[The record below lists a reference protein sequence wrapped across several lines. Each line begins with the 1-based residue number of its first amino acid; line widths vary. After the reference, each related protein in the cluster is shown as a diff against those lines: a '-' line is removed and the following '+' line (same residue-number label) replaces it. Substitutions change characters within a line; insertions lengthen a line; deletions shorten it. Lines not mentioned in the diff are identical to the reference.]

1 MEVINARDELFSMNQ
16 EIRTLVEEEER
27 GNTIWLWI
35 AYIVF
40 AIIAITITFLLA
52 SYLLRRQKPVANV
65 EVCGCA

>member
-1 MEVINARDELFSMNQ
+1 MEVINARDELFSVNQ
-16 EIRTLVEEEER
+16 EVRALVDEEER

-52 SYLLRRQKPVANV
+52 SYLLKRRKPVANV
-65 EVCGCA
+65 EVCTCA

>member
-1 MEVINARDELFSMNQ
+1 MNQ
-16 EIRTLVEEEER
+16 EIRTLVQEEER

-52 SYLLRRQKPVANV
+52 SYLLKRRGEGGVAPPSS
-65 EVCGCA
+65 C